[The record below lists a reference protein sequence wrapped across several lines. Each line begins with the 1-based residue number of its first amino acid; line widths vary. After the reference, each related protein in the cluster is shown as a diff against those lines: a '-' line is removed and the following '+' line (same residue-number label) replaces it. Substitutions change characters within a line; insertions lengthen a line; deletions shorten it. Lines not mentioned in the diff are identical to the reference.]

1 MLADLTVLRPSRPQ
15 ANMAESDFAL
25 REKHKTAGPSGED
38 RCEGTAVCRVLR
50 PHLACVVVT
59 CVIPL
64 PSPRRH
70 RLSWLTPCGSQVC
83 EERGE

>member
-59 CVIPL
+59 CVCSTAFAAKAPPFMANSL
-64 PSPRRH
+64 RFTGMRRK
-70 RLSWLTPCGSQVC
+70 R
-83 EERGE
+83 